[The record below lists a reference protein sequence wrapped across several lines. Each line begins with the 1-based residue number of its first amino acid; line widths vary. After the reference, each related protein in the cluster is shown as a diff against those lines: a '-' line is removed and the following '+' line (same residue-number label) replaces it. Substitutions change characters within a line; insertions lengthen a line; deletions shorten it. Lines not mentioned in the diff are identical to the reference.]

1 MTHRRK
7 GPPPKPRIR
16 PWRQWHNAP
25 RFGFK
30 ALPGLPPLLPTAVE
44 TPYALPARSVRAA
57 LIDLVL
63 LALCVGVA
71 GALSVWM
78 GQDVNWDL
86 QNYHYYIGWAWWHDH
101 RAYAQDIAA
110 AQLQT
115 YHNPLLDLP
124 FYLMV
129 EARWSPPA
137 IAFALAAPAGIA
149 AFLLIKTVPLLFG
162 ELPRQERRL
171 ASLCAV
177 AIGLTSAMGVG
188 VLGTTMNEWPGAA
201 LTMAAVYVLV
211 RALVRAPG
219 AAIPAAPLVA
229 SGVLAGL
236 ANGSKFTY
244 GVFAVGLC
252 LGILWRGPIKWGYI
266 LRAWK
271 EAIVFGLGV
280 LAGTALT
287 AGAWMWALWTQ
298 FRNPIFPYGNIW
310 IKSPW
315 WGVYE
320 AMGRPYG
327 PHKFLEWV
335 VFPFTLVSPPPFYV
349 SEVQYTDP
357 RLTLLC
363 ALAVIAGFA
372 ALAPRLMPPWRGRA
386 APAARRGE
394 VWRVL
399 GLFFVITFLLW
410 TAQSSILRYLVPLFM
425 LSGALIVALLRHV
438 ARPAIAPSAMV
449 LVTIVLIASTRV
461 QDWGRADFGPAWFD
475 VKMSAPDKNA
485 LVLLTSQEP
494 MSYVLPFFPP
504 DARFLGINNS
514 ISDAKRKTLMEE
526 AIVRSIREHRG
537 PIYSLSY
544 PRHGGIDA
552 LLARG
557 LLQVTETCVE
567 IVTNLRTSPIEMCRV
582 VRASDGRAP

>member
-7 GPPPKPRIR
+7 RPAAKPRIR
-16 PWRQWHNAP
+16 PWREWHNAP
-25 RFGFK
+25 RSGSRP
-30 ALPGLPPLLPTAVE
+30 LPGPTVLPPTAVE
-44 TPYALPARSVRAA
+44 TPSALPARAVRGA
-57 LIDLVL
+57 LVDLLL
-63 LALCVGVA
+63 LALCVAVA
-71 GALSVWM
+71 GAVSVQL

-86 QNYHYYIGWAWWHDH
+86 QNYHYYIGWAWWNDH
-101 RAYAQDIAA
+101 RAYAHDIAA
-110 AQLQT
+110 AQLQS

-129 EARWSPPA
+129 NAAWSPPV
-137 IAFALAAPAGIA
+137 IAFVLAVPAGIA

-162 ELPRQERRL
+162 DLPRQERFL

-201 LTMAAVYVLV
+201 LMMAAVYVLV

-219 AAIPAAPLVA
+219 AAIPKAALIV
-229 SGVLAGL
+229 SGLLAGF

-287 AGAWMWALWTQ
+287 AGAWMHALWVQ

-327 PHKFLEWV
+327 PHTFLEWL

-349 SEVQYTDP
+349 SEVQYTDA
-357 RLTLLC
+357 RLPLL
-363 ALAVIAGFA
+363 A
-372 ALAPRLMPPWRGRA
+372 ALATIAGCAALLPRLLPPWRRRPA
-386 APAARRGE
+386 APRRGE

-410 TAQSSILRYLVPLFM
+410 TAQSSILRYLLPLFM

-438 ARPAIAPSAMV
+438 FRPAIAPSAMV
-449 LVTIVLIASTRV
+449 LVTIALLASTRI
-461 QDWGRADFGPAWFD
+461 QDWGRIEFGPAWFD

-494 MSYVLPFFPP
+494 MSYVLPFFPA

-514 ISDAKRKTLMEE
+514 ISDAKRKTLMEDT
-526 AIVRSIREHRG
+526 IVRSIREHRG
-537 PIYSLSY
+537 PIYSLSF
-544 PRHGGIDA
+544 PKGSGVDA
-552 LLARG
+552 LLERG
-557 LLQVTETCVE
+557 LLQVTETCVD

-582 VRASDGRAP
+582 VRASDGRPPG